1 MSKIE
6 ILRPINTIDYM
17 DYKPIEAAEIASRY
31 GEYIAK
37 AAHYSYQA
45 DQEQNPITKEHLQKL
60 VENNLLIAYQYG
72 NLLGHASDETES
84 RVNGAVRAIERAF
97 DAGKPYRLPYGDEA
111 YYPNGTSILLHWSD
125 L

>member
-60 VENNLLIAYQYG
+60 AENNLMIAYQYG

-84 RVNGAVRAIERAF
+84 RVNGAIRAIERAF

-111 YYPNGTSILLHWSD
+111 YYPGGTSILLHWSEK
-125 L
+125 

>member
-1 MSKIE
+1 
-6 ILRPINTIDYM
+6 M
-17 DYKPIEAAEIASRY
+17 DQKPIEAAEIASRY

-60 VENNLLIAYQYG
+60 AENNLMIAYQYG

-84 RVNGAVRAIERAF
+84 RVNGAIRAIERAF

-111 YYPNGTSILLHWSD
+111 YYPDGTSILLHWSD
-125 L
+125 K

>member
-6 ILRPINTIDYM
+6 ILRPIDTIDYM

-60 VENNLLIAYQYG
+60 AENNLMIAYQYG

-84 RVNGAVRAIERAF
+84 RVNGAIRAIERAF

-111 YYPNGTSILLHWSD
+111 YYPGGTSILLHWSD
-125 L
+125 K

>member
-6 ILRPINTIDYM
+6 ILRPINTIDYI

-60 VENNLLIAYQYG
+60 AENNLLICYQYG

-111 YYPNGTSILLHWSD
+111 YYPDGTSILLHWSE